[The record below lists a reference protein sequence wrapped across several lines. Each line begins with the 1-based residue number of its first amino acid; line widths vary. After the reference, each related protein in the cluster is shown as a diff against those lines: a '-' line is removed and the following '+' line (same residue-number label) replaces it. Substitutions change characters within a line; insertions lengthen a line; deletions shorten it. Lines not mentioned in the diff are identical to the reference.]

1 MLTGVISWG
10 IGCGKAGVPGVYGSV
25 QKALCFIDYA
35 TKCKHGK
42 KYTNFYDY
50 KEDCSNW
57 IDETIE
63 DLSKKLSSSI
73 AKGFFDEAQALK
85 DSCEA

>member
-1 MLTGVISWG
+1 MLTGIISWG
-10 IGCGKAGVPGVYGSV
+10 IGCGTAGVPGVYGSV

-50 KEDCSNW
+50 KEDCSYW

-63 DLSKKLSSSI
+63 DLSKKVSNSI
-73 AKGFFDEAQALK
+73 AKGFFEEAKALK